1 MKFFNVFIVASIAI
15 IAIGLIFLKGAFNTS
30 SNSTKTEDSN
40 APVLMDR
47 MNYLDYSEQ
56 NQLNAQKIG
65 RPVLF
70 FAATL
75 WCQTCSELDKEI
87 KERFQELPSDVMILK
102 VDYDNDRE
110 MKRKWGITTQHTLIQ
125 LDSNGSEVNRWIGG
139 NFDALLQNLR

>member
-1 MKFFNVFIVASIAI
+1 MKFFNVFIIASIAI
-15 IAIGLIFLKGAFNTS
+15 IAIGFIFLKGVFNTS
-30 SNSTKTEDSN
+30 SNIAKTEDSN
-40 APVLMDR
+40 APVLMDL
-47 MNYLDYSEQ
+47 MNYIDYSEQ

-75 WCQTCSELDKEI
+75 WCQTCTQLDKEI
-87 KERFQELPSDVMILK
+87 KERAGSLPSDVTILK

-110 MKRKWGITTQHTLIQ
+110 MKRTWGVTTQHTLIQ
-125 LDSNGSEVNRWIGG
+125 LNSNGSEVNRWIGG

>member
-1 MKFFNVFIVASIAI
+1 MKPFNIFIAIFIVSIAV
-15 IAIGLIFLKGAFNTS
+15 GFLFFRDAFNS
-30 SNSTKTEDSN
+30 PQNGTKIGDTNVS
-40 APVLMDR
+40 VLMDR
-47 MNYLDYSEQ
+47 MNYVDYSGQ

-70 FAATL
+70 FAAIL

-87 KERFQELPSDVMILK
+87 KERFQELPSDVTILK

-125 LDSNGSEVNRWIGG
+125 LDSNGSEINRWIGG
-139 NFDALLQNLR
+139 NFDTLLQNIK